1 MKLGFAKNFLKSEKL
16 QTNFEHV
23 LEICRMNKFNEF
35 RTTVLSCV
43 RKGVTQE
50 QYKTLKD
57 GKPEFE
63 AIMDKCSKYGI
74 LKTGRIT
81 K

>member
-1 MKLGFAKNFLKSEKL
+1 
-16 QTNFEHV
+16 
-23 LEICRMNKFNEF
+23 MNKFNEF

-81 K
+81 KQMPVKQIFVKNQPL